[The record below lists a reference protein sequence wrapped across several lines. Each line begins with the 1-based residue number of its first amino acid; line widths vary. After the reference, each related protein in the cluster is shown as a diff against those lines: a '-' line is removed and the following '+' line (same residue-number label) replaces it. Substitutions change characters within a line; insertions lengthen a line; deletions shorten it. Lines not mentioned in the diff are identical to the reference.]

1 MEPNMP
7 QLLIPDID
15 DATFERLRQRA
26 AHHAHPVEVEVKEIL
41 ASALAPPASAPWSV
55 IDAIREELAASG
67 RDFGD
72 SAELVREDRDR

>member
-1 MEPNMP
+1 MP

-26 AHHAHPVEVEVKEIL
+26 AHHARPVEAEVKEIL
-41 ASALAPPASAPWSV
+41 ASALASSPSDPWRV

-67 RDFGD
+67 KDFGD

>member
-1 MEPNMP
+1 MP
-7 QLLIPDID
+7 QLVIPDID

-26 AHHAHPVEVEVKEIL
+26 ANHAQPVEVEVKEIL
-41 ASALAPPASAPWSV
+41 ASALALPASDPWRA

-67 RDFGD
+67 KDFGD